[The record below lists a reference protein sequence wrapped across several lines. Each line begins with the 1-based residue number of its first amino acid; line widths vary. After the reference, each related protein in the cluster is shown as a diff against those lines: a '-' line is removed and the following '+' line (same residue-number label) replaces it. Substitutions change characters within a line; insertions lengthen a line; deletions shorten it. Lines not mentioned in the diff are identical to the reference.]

1 MTDWHH
7 LRNCFAKGQPMG
19 QLGQPVVF
27 LDEERGG
34 AALDGSGGLLCD
46 RGQELR

>member
-1 MTDWHH
+1 
-7 LRNCFAKGQPMG
+7 MG

-27 LDEERGG
+27 FFDEERGG

-46 RGQELR
+46 LGQELR